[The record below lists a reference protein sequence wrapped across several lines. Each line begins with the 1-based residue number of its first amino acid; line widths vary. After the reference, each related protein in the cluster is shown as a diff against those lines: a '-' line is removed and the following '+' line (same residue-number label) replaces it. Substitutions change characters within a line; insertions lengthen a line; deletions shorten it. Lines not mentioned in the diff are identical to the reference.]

1 MGLSWIV
8 LVSAVS
14 LMAIMGLLSF
24 MVILVIIFFNTPYK
38 RLEAEKA
45 STSNIS
51 SSSSSHSL
59 TATSG
64 YGSESVSRNTTTSSR
79 VSRHRPTVLP
89 EDVTETPQAEEEYEQ
104 CHL

>member
-1 MGLSWIV
+1 
-8 LVSAVS
+8 
-14 LMAIMGLLSF
+14 MAIMGMLCF
-24 MVILVIIFFNTPYK
+24 VVILVIIFFNTPYK

-45 STSNIS
+45 SSSNIS

-64 YGSESVSRNTTTSSR
+64 YGSECASRNTTTSSR
-79 VSRHRPTVLP
+79 VSKSRPTVVP
-89 EDVTETPQAEEEYEQ
+89 EDVTETSEAGDITETPEAGEEYEQ